1 MMLVRRDPST
11 PIRNLGL
18 ANLGDFSSVFSDFDR
33 LWNEVGNTFFNRAD
47 AFVNYPVDLY
57 ETDQNLVL
65 EMAVPGISASDLDIS
80 IENRQL
86 TILGR
91 YPLVEEEGRRYWVQT
106 IPHGEFRRT
115 LTLPVAVV
123 TDDIQARVD
132 SGVLTLTMPKVAEA
146 RAKKIAVQTAQA

>member
-33 LWNEVGNTFFNRAD
+33 LWNEVGSTVFNRAD

-57 ETDQNLVL
+57 ETDQHLVL

-80 IENRQL
+80 IESRQL

-91 YPLVEEEGRRYWVQT
+91 YPLVEEEGRRYWIQT

-115 LTLPVAVV
+115 LTLPVSVV
-123 TDDIQARVD
+123 ADDIQARVD